1 MNMKA
6 QYEYFPDAQM
16 PEAPPPTYEESFP
29 MFPDK
34 DYNTGS
40 YKQHTHQQHTNQQHT
55 HQQYTHQQHAH
66 QQHTHQQHAHQQHT
80 HQQHTHQQ
88 HNLSTTSTTTGIR
101 SNAGAQQQMKNSSMT
116 VFIFL
121 S

>member
-6 QYEYFPDAQM
+6 QYQYFPDAQM

-34 DYNTGS
+34 VYATGS
-40 YKQHTHQQHTNQQHT
+40 
-55 HQQYTHQQHAH
+55 
-66 QQHTHQQHAHQQHT
+66 HQQHT